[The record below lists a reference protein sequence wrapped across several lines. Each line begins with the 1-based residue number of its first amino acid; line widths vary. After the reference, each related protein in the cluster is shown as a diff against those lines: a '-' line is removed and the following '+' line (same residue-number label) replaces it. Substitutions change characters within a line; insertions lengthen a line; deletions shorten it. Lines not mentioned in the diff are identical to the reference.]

1 MISRQARTP
10 ERSDDPLS
18 RIAPLISWSVQHLDH
33 LDDARALY
41 DARVAADAI
50 HRIRHDAPRGVPS
63 RGNRACHC
71 LRSEAALL
79 DPRIA
84 EEASHAVRPLDL
96 QITRSLTPA
105 KRPRRQ
111 HQAVRRTAG
120 SGLIPS
126 AMCP

>member
-50 HRIRHDAPRGVPS
+50 HRIRHDAPRGFPVAGTEPVTACVQRRRCLTRAS
-63 RGNRACHC
+63 R
-71 LRSEAALL
+71 
-79 DPRIA
+79 
-84 EEASHAVRPLDL
+84 
-96 QITRSLTPA
+96 
-105 KRPRRQ
+105 KRHLMQ
-111 HQAVRRTAG
+111 
-120 SGLIPS
+120 SGRWIFK
-126 AMCP
+126 